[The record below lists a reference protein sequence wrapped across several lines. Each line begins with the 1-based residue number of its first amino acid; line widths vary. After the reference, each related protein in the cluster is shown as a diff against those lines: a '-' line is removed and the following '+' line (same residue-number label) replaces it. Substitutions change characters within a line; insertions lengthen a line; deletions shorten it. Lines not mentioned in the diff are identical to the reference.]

1 MQKIWTVQ
9 ESKMSNIYKISS
21 LVAQTV
27 KNLPVMQET
36 WVQSLGWEDPL
47 EKGIATHSSI
57 LAWRISRIEEPAGP
71 QSMGS
76 QRAGHD

>member
-21 LVAQTV
+21 LVARTV